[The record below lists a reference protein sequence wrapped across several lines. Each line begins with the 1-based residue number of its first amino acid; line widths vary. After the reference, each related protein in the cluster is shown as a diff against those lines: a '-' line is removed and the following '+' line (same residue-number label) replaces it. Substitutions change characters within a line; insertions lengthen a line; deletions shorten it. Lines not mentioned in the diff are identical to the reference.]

1 MIQRLTDYNPA
12 SRYQPAFEESWPKVP
27 WLTVA
32 MTFNPTLRAS
42 VIQADGK
49 IMAGL
54 FVWRPDDAAQ
64 DNAMLEINSG
74 LQNCTSLRFSPST
87 DHLIAM
93 SQTGMW
99 IGQPLLSDNGIL
111 LASPLPKEASVLIV
125 EQSGAIRKL
134 PVQAATTNPDVKA
147 PSANSG
153 ELLQQ
158 TTVLTAAAFRHS
170 TGRLLVGTKD
180 GRLVSVLV
188 P

>member
-1 MIQRLTDYNPA
+1 MH
-12 SRYQPAFEESWPKVP
+12 
-27 WLTVA
+27 
-32 MTFNPTLRAS
+32 
-42 VIQADGK
+42 
-49 IMAGL
+49 
-54 FVWRPDDAAQ
+54 
-64 DNAMLEINSG
+64 G

-93 SQTGMW
+93 SQTGVCIADSISGKTLTREDGPLFASAQLQFSDNGHQPAFFNATEVRLFDLKIGMW
-99 IGQPLLSDNGIL
+99 IGQPLLSDTGIL

-134 PVQAATTNPDVKA
+134 PVQAATTNPDVKT

-158 TTVLTAAAFRHS
+158 TAVLTAAAFRHS